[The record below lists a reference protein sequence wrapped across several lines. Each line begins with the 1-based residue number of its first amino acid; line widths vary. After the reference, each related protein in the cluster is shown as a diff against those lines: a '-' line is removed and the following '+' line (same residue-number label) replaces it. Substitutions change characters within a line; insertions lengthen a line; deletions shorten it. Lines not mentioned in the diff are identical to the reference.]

1 VIVLIVERFFR
12 INASCVLSKS
22 VTPPWASFVVPWGL
36 CSDWWDIPVINLSDR
51 GWRCVTFDRRGHGRS
66 DDPSRGYDFDTL
78 ADDIASVIDGLD
90 LENVVLVGHSL
101 GGAEVVRYLTRH
113 RSRHVGHAIL
123 IAPTTPG
130 SMKTDE
136 NPGGTP
142 REPEKNRESLKH
154 DLPRLAA
161 LAAPDFFGL
170 PTNFVSNETME
181 WWCRMFLDRCS
192 IKVLSELFKAMNE
205 TDFRA
210 ELRTI
215 QTPTL
220 ILQGD
225 IDKSVPLEKSG
236 RPTHELMPAAACWC
250 VRMPHTVCRTRTPI
264 ACSPRSSRLRKPSRL
279 LKDQISRYLSVFCS
293 RSVLF
298 QLPWRS
304 LSQPTAGS
312 RTCKSLFIPLYPA
325 CGSSLRRFR
334 MRTRLA
340 ARLIRASL
348 VMVARNASS
357 KASAQFGPISF
368 FGVIDERR
376 PTFGRTPATSRL

>member
-1 VIVLIVERFFR
+1 MEAEQPSRVTAGLRSATMIETRDGTRIHFRDWGAGRPIV
-12 INASCVLSKS
+12 
-22 VTPPWASFVVPWGL
+22 FVAPWGL
-36 CSDWWDIPVINLSDR
+36 CSDWWDIPVINLSER

-66 DDPSRGYDFDTL
+66 DDPSRGFDFDTL

-90 LENVVLVGHSL
+90 LENIVLVGHSL

-113 RSRHVGHAIL
+113 RSRHIGHAVL

-130 SMKTDE
+130 SMKTDD

-142 REPEKNRESLKH
+142 RETDKNRESLKH

-170 PTNFVSNETME
+170 PINSVSNETME

-236 RPTHELMPAAACWC
+236 RPTHEL
-250 VRMPHTVCRTRTPI
+250 I
-264 ACSPRSSRLRKPSRL
+264 GGSK
-279 LKDQISRYLSVFCS
+279 LSVYENAAHG
-293 RSVLF
+293 
-298 QLPWRS
+298 LPYTHTDRM
-304 LSQPTAGS
+304 LADILAFAG
-312 RTCKSLFIPLYPA
+312 A
-325 CGSSLRRFR
+325 
-334 MRTRLA
+334 
-340 ARLIRASL
+340 
-348 VMVARNASS
+348 
-357 KASAQFGPISF
+357 
-368 FGVIDERR
+368 
-376 PTFGRTPATSRL
+376 